1 MGSLP
6 TYGTTS
12 HRTWPTRVT
21 YSILFFVLRDDD
33 VANNRRLSATVWY
46 DRGSTSPMSAP
57 AADIAA
63 AEATVSAAAAAAA
76 AAVDAGADA
85 AAVPGHNAVACNGP
99 TSSQPRPPAPSHHP
113 QKNSPAQILTDGQ
126 AQSTL
131 YNSPNSLRH
140 GRHAMGTLANTG

>member
-1 MGSLP
+1 M
-6 TYGTTS
+6 
-12 HRTWPTRVT
+12 
-21 YSILFFVLRDDD
+21 YS
-33 VANNRRLSATVWY
+33 
-46 DRGSTSPMSAP
+46 RGSPSTQDNGKYNPHREVLLDSVDSLLDTFPFDSQQIPQAP

-63 AEATVSAAAAAAA
+63 AEATVSAAAAASA